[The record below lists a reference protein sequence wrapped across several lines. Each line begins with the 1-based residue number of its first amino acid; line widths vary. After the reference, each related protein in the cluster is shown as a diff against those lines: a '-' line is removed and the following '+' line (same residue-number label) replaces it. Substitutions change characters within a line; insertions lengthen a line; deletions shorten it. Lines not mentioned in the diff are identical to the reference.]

1 MRPGSPSWLL
11 RHELKLAWRGFSQT
25 SLIFVIAVGFF
36 WLVFHLAAYQLMRN
50 LTLEALDGPAI
61 VVPGFIILVGLTL
74 VLSSAVILAV
84 NALYDRGDLDLLIS
98 SPLPAHTIFAARGVG
113 VAASAIALPAIFITP
128 LAHAG
133 IFAGQWGLIAAY
145 PTLAAI
151 GLGIAGIAFALTLQ
165 LVRWLGARRARV
177 AAQILG
183 AVIGAALF
191 LGFQTVNFLSRDNG
205 EPQVA
210 QVNQLTELVNS
221 SWLGPDSL
229 LWWPLRALFGDPLP
243 LAAVLVA
250 GTGLF
255 IVVIRSTSKVFVE
268 GTQQSVTSRARPAR
282 TVETAKFQRGLA
294 RNILRKELRLIARD
308 PNLIANT
315 LLQGL
320 YLVPIFFIL
329 LRNGQVLLTMAP
341 ALLLLFSNLTG
352 NLAWITIA
360 GEEALD
366 LIGSAPVNRNGV
378 RWLKA
383 LAAVLPVAVLAVP
396 FVVFYLLRAPLLAPV
411 FIVFVVLAV
420 SASAVIQ
427 VWGGKPTGQR
437 DLKLRQK
444 QNVFLNILEVFGAVA
459 IAGACY
465 LAMIGSWW
473 TLAPLALGC
482 VAPFVAWL
490 RRRSV
495 GM

>member
-1 MRPGSPSWLL
+1 MRLRPGSPLWLL

-25 SLIFVIAVGFF
+25 SLIFLIGVGFF
-36 WLVFHLAAYQLMRN
+36 WLFFHLAAYALMRN
-50 LTLEALDGPAI
+50 LTLEVLAGPAI

-74 VLSSAVILAV
+74 MLSSAVILAI
-84 NALYDRGDLDLLIS
+84 NALHDRGDLDLLIS

-113 VAASAIALPAIFITP
+113 VAVSAIALPAILITP
-128 LAHAG
+128 FAHAG

-151 GLGIAGIAFALTLQ
+151 GLGVAGLAFALTLQ

-183 AVIGAALF
+183 ALIGAALF
-191 LGFQTVNFLSRDNG
+191 LGFQSVNLLSEGDG
-205 EPQVA
+205 ERQVA
-210 QVNQLTELVNS
+210 QLTELLDS
-221 SWLGPDSL
+221 SWLGPDSV
-229 LWWPLRALFGDPLP
+229 LWWPLRAMFGDPLP
-243 LAAVLVA
+243 LVVMLVA

-255 IVVIRSTSKVFVE
+255 ILVIRSTSRVFVE
-268 GTQQSVTSRARPAR
+268 GTQQSVASRARPAR

-315 LLQGL
+315 LLQAL
-320 YLVPIFFIL
+320 YLVPIFFL
-329 LRNGQVLLTMAP
+329 MLRNGEVLLTIAP
-341 ALLLLFSNLTG
+341 AAVLLFSNLSG
-352 NLAWITIA
+352 NLAWITIS

-366 LIGSAPVNRNGV
+366 LIGSAPVNPKGV

-383 LAAVLPVAVLAVP
+383 AAAVLPVAVIAVP
-396 FVVFYLLRAPLLAPV
+396 FVIFYVLRAPLLAPV
-411 FIVFVVLAV
+411 FVVFVVLAV
-420 SASAVIQ
+420 MASAMIQ
-427 VWGGKPTGQR
+427 VWGGRPAGHR

-444 QNVFLNILEVFGAVA
+444 QNVGLNLLEAFGAIA

-465 LAMIGSWW
+465 LAMIRSWW
-473 TLAPLALGC
+473 TPAPLALGF
-482 VAPFVAWL
+482 VAPAIAWF
-490 RRRSV
+490 RRRS
-495 GM
+495 GEI